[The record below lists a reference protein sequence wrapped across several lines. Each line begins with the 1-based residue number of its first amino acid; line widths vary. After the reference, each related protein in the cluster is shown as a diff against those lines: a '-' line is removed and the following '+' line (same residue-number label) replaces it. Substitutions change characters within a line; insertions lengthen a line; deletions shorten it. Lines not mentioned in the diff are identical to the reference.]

1 MQDLLQEQEQLQSRR
16 VEICSRLQRAA
27 AAAAAVT
34 ATASRSN
41 PGTAIQGSSRVA
53 GGGGEDAEAAVMKW
67 RASFEWDE
75 RVTELARS
83 VFGVQRFRLHQ
94 REVRVETNE

>member
-1 MQDLLQEQEQLQSRR
+1 M
-16 VEICSRLQRAA
+16 
-27 AAAAAVT
+27 
-34 ATASRSN
+34 
-41 PGTAIQGSSRVA
+41 A